1 MQKVANPVQSTVAN
15 HEQHNQENVERWRA
29 GEKNCT
35 MHIKE
40 KRRPRQ
46 EMQSRLLKKKTR
58 AEPGEGSPID
68 SNHNPSLW
76 QKGIILLKSF
86 HILILA
92 VGHNNDPPS
101 LQDS

>member
-1 MQKVANPVQSTVAN
+1 MQKVPNPVRSTIAN
-15 HEQHNQENVERWRA
+15 HEQHNREKVERWRA
-29 GEKNCT
+29 GEKNCA
-35 MHIKE
+35 MHIQE

-46 EMQSRLLKKKTR
+46 NAQQTSKEKTR